1 MLTWLRP
8 PAKSPPLMSGFRRW
22 LERIFGSPRRQKS
35 PKISGFQIW
44 DLPQLS
50 RAPLPACQ
58 PPCRIHPSQR
68 NCWITSSTTYT
79 TQETCSRVAA
89 SSLNHGS
96 LALEDTFSPMSSST
110 PRRAYKPGR
119 TRFRTLLPP
128 PHVTPGLFLLE
139 TSGKLSPRMRKRVVG
154 SRPFLASTA

>member
-22 LERIFGSPRRQKS
+22 PERIFGSPRRQKS

-50 RAPLPACQ
+50 RDPLPACQ
-58 PPCRIHPSQR
+58 PPSRIHPSQR

-79 TQETCSRVAA
+79 TQEACSRVAA
-89 SSLNHGS
+89 SSPDPGS
-96 LALEDTFSPMSSST
+96 RVPEDTSSPMSRST
-110 PRRAYKPGR
+110 TQKTSDHGK
-119 TRFRTLLPP
+119 TRFPIPPSP
-128 PHVTPGLFLLE
+128 PHVTPTIWRLPVSRRLHPQ
-139 TSGKLSPRMRKRVVG
+139 TQKSVVG
-154 SRPFLASTA
+154 